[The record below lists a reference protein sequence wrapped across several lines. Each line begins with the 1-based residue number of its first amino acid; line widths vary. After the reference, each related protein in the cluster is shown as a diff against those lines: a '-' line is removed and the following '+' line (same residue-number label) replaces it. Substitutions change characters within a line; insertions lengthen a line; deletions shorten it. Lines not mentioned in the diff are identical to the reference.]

1 MTKNNAPIGVADS
14 GIGGISVLKE
24 LVRLM
29 PNENYLYFG
38 DNKNAPY
45 GVKTAEQVRK
55 IMLKNRLIK
64 YTKTRTG
71 MSRWQAENGN

>member
-45 GVKTAEQVRK
+45 GVKTAEQVRE
-55 IMLKNRLIK
+55 IMLKN
-64 YTKTRTG
+64 T
-71 MSRWQAENGN
+71 E